1 MTDYSEINAMLAS
14 IIEGIPYTMT
24 NLANASALLNEK
36 LDGINWVGFYTIKDG
51 RLVLGPFQGKVACTI
66 IPMGKG
72 VCGTAAATDST
83 QLVPDVHKFAGHIA
97 CDSTSNSEIVIPMHR
112 GDTVFGVLDI
122 DSPLFSRFN
131 ENDRK
136 GLEEFVRILEKSL

>member
-1 MTDYSEINAMLAS
+1 MTYYSEINAMLAS

-36 LDGINWVGFYTIKDG
+36 LEGINWVGFYTVKDG

-66 IPMGKG
+66 IPIGKG

-83 QLVPDVHKFAGHIA
+83 QLVPDVHKFPGHIA
-97 CDSTSNSEIVIPMHR
+97 CDSASNSEIVVPIHR
-112 GDTVFGVLDI
+112 KGALFGVLDI
-122 DSPLFSRFN
+122 DSPLFDRFT
-131 ENDRK
+131 EEDRS